1 MIVDGRTIAEEILA
15 RTKERANKLLHPP
28 KVVAIV
34 GAETP
39 ATLAYM
45 RVKARAAENAGC
57 VFESR
62 PLGADV
68 ADADAVIVQLPLPVE
83 IDQKTLLDSIPV
95 EKDADV
101 LGSAARETFAR
112 GDPAALLPPAVATIA
127 EIFKRHAV
135 ELKGKQAVVVGSGFL
150 VGQPAALWLG
160 QQEASVTV
168 LGRGANFETALADA
182 DIVVSG
188 AGSPG
193 LIKPMMLKQGVM
205 LIDAGTSE
213 SGGTLVGDADPACAP
228 KCSVF
233 TPVPGGVGPIAVACL
248 LSNVVTLAERALTD
262 LVI

>member
-39 ATLAYM
+39 ATLSYM
-45 RVKARAAENAGC
+45 RVKARAAEKAGC
-57 VFESR
+57 VFE
-62 PLGADV
+62 
-68 ADADAVIVQLPLPVE
+68 
-83 IDQKTLLDSIPV
+83 
-95 EKDADV
+95 
-101 LGSAARETFAR
+101 R
-112 GDPAALLPPAVATIA
+112 GDPAALLPPVVATIA

-160 QQEASVTV
+160 QQEASVAV

-233 TPVPGGVGPIAVACL
+233 TPVPGGVGPIAVAAL
-248 LSNVVTLAERALTD
+248 FENAVTLAERAK
-262 LVI
+262 